1 MKNNYELAW
10 KGQKIIESHCDM
22 IGPNGIV
29 RHMVS
34 NVSVK
39 LRNSDVPMIEY
50 TRAVSRDDAER
61 KLLEDIQVLKQKAT
75 MAEKM
80 RLIKDTIVRGILHE
94 LKTPA
99 QVFFSLDSKG
109 QSTDDNQEL
118 ELARDCLDG
127 VLKDIL
133 IVTDEA
139 VSAAESQNHHVKLT
153 KVMEK
158 VVKLSHL
165 SIPAGLKM
173 NILVNSS
180 ADINLLISDCGTIER
195 AIYHMIR
202 NAVMF
207 SRDDSDIVINIQ
219 ECLRECSNLEEKG
232 KGSISDHFLSVTVSN
247 FSTSLTQQIEHLL
260 IDEKVID
267 SKTMLELNKKNK
279 LGDVVNMLEPRLFE
293 GFGLNITQR
302 VADMIGGTVTYTL
315 DEPSCYVSISFHIP
329 DNYLVSQSSSI
340 KEATSE
346 TKMSSRSYSFLIVE
360 DSLPIQKVMT
370 GSLEKLGHVCVCA
383 NNGQDALNKLHSRNE
398 DDMFDLIVMDLRMP
412 IMDGLTAT
420 QIIRQDKNEII
431 RNTPIV
437 VVSADC
443 TSLVKESVLK
453 AGANAFYDK
462 PVPISAI
469 LRFLEKI

>member
-1 MKNNYELAW
+1 
-10 KGQKIIESHCDM
+10 
-22 IGPNGIV
+22 
-29 RHMVS
+29 
-34 NVSVK
+34 
-39 LRNSDVPMIEY
+39 
-50 TRAVSRDDAER
+50 
-61 KLLEDIQVLKQKAT
+61 
-75 MAEKM
+75 
-80 RLIKDTIVRGILHE
+80 
-94 LKTPA
+94 
-99 QVFFSLDSKG
+99 
-109 QSTDDNQEL
+109 
-118 ELARDCLDG
+118 
-127 VLKDIL
+127 
-133 IVTDEA
+133 
-139 VSAAESQNHHVKLT
+139 
-153 KVMEK
+153 
-158 VVKLSHL
+158 
-165 SIPAGLKM
+165 
-173 NILVNSS
+173 
-180 ADINLLISDCGTIER
+180 
-195 AIYHMIR
+195 
-202 NAVMF
+202 
-207 SRDDSDIVINIQ
+207 
-219 ECLRECSNLEEKG
+219 
-232 KGSISDHFLSVTVSN
+232 
-247 FSTSLTQQIEHLL
+247 
-260 IDEKVID
+260 
-267 SKTMLELNKKNK
+267 MLELNKKNK

-412 IMDGLTAT
+412 I
-420 QIIRQDKNEII
+420 I